1 MFDVRPVD
9 KTGGLDWKKINGIG
23 QSTKKEEREEY
34 VQYSY
39 EYLAELKKQEEEL
52 KQKQLEVQQMLL
64 AQQEYERQLQFK
76 AEQER
81 LEALKKQ
88 EEARLFQEQL
98 RLEQEMRERAEAE
111 RIRQEKL
118 LQEQKRLE
126 EIARI
131 AELKKQEEERKLAE
145 EVRIR
150 VQQQLEQER
159 AYLEW
164 QKQEGLRIKEEQKK
178 LAEQQRLAEERVLE
192 IQRQIENKRLEE
204 QRLLEQQRIKEEHE
218 LLEQQ
223 RIQEEQLRQQ
233 KLQEEQLKQK
243 KLQEEQLE
251 QQRIQEQKLLE
262 QQKIS
267 KEKRL
272 LEQQRIQEEQ
282 LEQQRI
288 QEYEKQLQSIQEAKE
303 LEGQEQVSIEKKVA
317 QQQEEAEQLR
327 LQQQAEETLRI
338 QKELIKQEEERIKQ
352 EEQIKKTKPVKKVK
366 EAKKPKYTN
375 DEKFS
380 FSDLFMA
387 PRNYWGLNFKKSAWA
402 FAMTMVLIVV
412 GIGGVSFASKG
423 FNIKGRVLG
432 VSQDGYENLT
442 SAMKNVVD
450 QNFNGSSIEF
460 SKAYDNFSQA
470 SSDLDELGGVLI
482 GATKY
487 IPFASSLSSGKNMA
501 EAGKHISAAG
511 KSLNEVVKIAASFK
525 NPLDNDQSNIS
536 LLDMFQQTEQNVSN
550 ARVELIAAQENIDKV
565 NINDLPEDK
574 RAKFIQLKEKLPTI
588 IALFTSFTNNND
600 IFVDLL
606 GGNGPR
612 KYLFLFQNNNEMRAT
627 GGFIGSYGLLD
638 ISRGNIR
645 NFYIDGIFNPDGQL
659 KEKIVP
665 PKPIQKISAA
675 WSLHDSN
682 WFPDFPTS
690 AQEAIKF
697 FEKTGGP
704 TTDGVITLTPAVM
717 QKLLKITGPIEM
729 PEYDVTLDE
738 KNFVEKTQ
746 YEVEID
752 YDREENKPKK
762 ILSDLAPIILD
773 KIFNSK
779 DIATISKTLA
789 ALSEGLNQKHI
800 LIYSTNEQLQKI
812 ISEQGWS
819 GEVLPAGKDYLSIVN
834 TNINGYKTDGVIAED
849 IKHEAEV
856 QADGSIVD
864 TVTVTRKHNGGNSDY
879 EWWNKVNADY
889 MRVYVPKGSKLLDV
903 QGQTREINNPP
914 LDYEALGFKKDE
926 LVEKEEA
933 SITIDEQSGT
943 RIYEDA
949 NKTVFGNW
957 VYVSPQETVTVT
969 YKYVLPFKLFDE
981 KDNDNVGSYS
991 LVAQKQSGS
1000 VGSEFSSKLSF
1011 PDDLKIKWKS
1021 SDQVKENGSEVSFD
1035 GKLDTDHFLGLV
1047 FEKL

>member
-1 MFDVRPVD
+1 VSKNKVIPQMFDVRPVD
-9 KTGGLDWKKINGIG
+9 KTGDLDWKKINGIG
-23 QSTKKEEREEY
+23 QSGQIGKNEKQEEY

-39 EYLAELKKQEEEL
+39 EYLAQLKRQEEEI
-52 KQKQLEVQQMLL
+52 KNKQLEVERMLL
-64 AQQEYERQLQFK
+64 AQQEYERQLQFETEK
-76 AEQER
+76 QRMEELR
-81 LEALKKQ
+81 KQ
-88 EEARLFQEQL
+88 EEERLLQQQL
-98 RLEQEMRERAEAE
+98 KFEQELRERAEAE
-111 RIRQEKL
+111 RVRQEEERIRQQ
-118 LQEQKRLE
+118 QEQIRLE
-126 EIARI
+126 EIAKRE
-131 AELKKQEEERKLAE
+131 ELKKQEEERIRQEQLRLAE
-145 EVRIR
+145 EIR
-150 VQQQLEQER
+150 LRAQQQRLEQER
-159 AYLEW
+159 LLLEQQ
-164 QKQEGLRIKEEQKK
+164 QKEELRIQEEQRRF
-178 LAEQQRLAEERVLE
+178 AEQQRLIAEAERKRQFEIEQQQRRQEQLRLAEYQRIKLERQQQEQIRLQEELKRQAEADRILE
-192 IQRQIENKRLEE
+192 IQRQAEIQRQEE
-204 QRLLEQQRIKEEHE
+204 QRILQQQKTTEEFE
-218 LLEQQ
+218 RQQ
-223 RIQEEQLRQQ
+223 QARIQEEIAIKKQ
-233 KLQEEQLKQK
+233 KEQEFEQL
-243 KLQEEQLE
+243 LQ
-251 QQRIQEQKLLE
+251 R
-262 QQKIS
+262 
-267 KEKRL
+267 
-272 LEQQRIQEEQ
+272 
-282 LEQQRI
+282 
-288 QEYEKQLQSIQEAKE
+288 
-303 LEGQEQVSIEKKVA
+303 
-317 QQQEEAEQLR
+317 
-327 LQQQAEETLRI
+327 QQAEETLRI

-352 EEQIKKTKPVKKVK
+352 EELVKKSEADKIKKNKN
-366 EAKKPKYTN
+366 AN
-375 DEKFS
+375 DQKFS
-380 FSDLFMA
+380 FSDLFFS

-402 FAMTMVLIVV
+402 FATTMVLIVA
-412 GIGGVSFASKG
+412 GIGGASFASKG
-423 FNIKGRVLG
+423 FNIKGKVLG
-432 VSQDGYENLT
+432 VSQDGYANLT
-442 SAMKNVVD
+442 TAMKNVAD

-460 SKAYDNFSQA
+460 DKAYDNFAQA

-482 GATKY
+482 GATRY

-511 KSLNEVVKIAASFK
+511 KSLNEVVKIASSFK
-525 NPLDNDQSNIS
+525 NPLENDQSKVS
-536 LLDMFQQTEQNVSN
+536 LLDMFQQTQQNVSS

-565 NINDLPEDK
+565 NVSDLPEDK
-574 RAKFIQLKEKLPTI
+574 RQKFIELKEKLPAI

-638 ISRGNIR
+638 ISHGNIR

-738 KNFVEKTQ
+738 NNFIEKTQ
-746 YEVEID
+746 YEVEVD
-752 YDREENKPKK
+752 YDQEENKPKK

-779 DIATISKTLA
+779 DIATLSKALT
-789 ALSEGLNQKHI
+789 ALSEGLSQKHI

-812 ISEQGWS
+812 ISQQGWS
-819 GEVLPAGKDYLSIVN
+819 GEVLPAGKDYLSVIN

-864 TVTVTRKHNGGNSDY
+864 TVTVTRKHNGGNSAY

-903 QGQTREINNPP
+903 QGQTREFNNPP
-914 LDYEALGFKKDE
+914 LDYDALGFKKDE
-926 LVEKEEA
+926 LVEREE
-933 SITIDEQSGT
+933 SSMIVDEQSGT

-949 NKTVFGNW
+949 GKTVFGNW

-981 KDNDNVGSYS
+981 KEDDNIGTYS

-1000 VGSEFSSKLSF
+1000 LGSGFSSKLSF
-1011 PDDLKIKWKS
+1011 PKDVKIKWKS
-1021 SDQVKENGSEVSFD
+1021 ADQLNEGDSQVSFE
-1035 GKLDTDHFLGLV
+1035 GKLDVDHFYGLV
-1047 FEKL
+1047 LEKL